1 MSILSS
7 EIQFRKGLAA
17 LAGGDPAGAAE
28 HFKQAI
34 AIERQRSASRP
45 QMRYVSFYGLAS
57 AMAYGVSVDAIR
69 ACERAA
75 RIDFY
80 NPDLLLNLGKVYLMA
95 GKSTRALI
103 AFERGLR
110 LSPSHGP
117 LREALARID
126 RRARPVLPCIR
137 RNHPVNRWL
146 GRVRHSL
153 VTRSH
158 VPWLTPRR
166 SIIPS

>member
-17 LAGGDPAGAAE
+17 LSGAEPAEAAE

-34 AIERQRSASRP
+34 AIERQRSAPRP
-45 QMRYVSFYGLAS
+45 QMRYLSFFGLAS
-57 AMAYGVSVDAIR
+57 AMAHGVSADAIR

-75 RIDFY
+75 RVDFY
-80 NPDLLLNLGKVYLMA
+80 NPDLLLNLGKVYEMA
-95 GKSTRALI
+95 GKSTRALF
-103 AFERGLR
+103 AYERGLR
-110 LSPSHGP
+110 LAPSHGP

-126 RRARPVLPCIR
+126 RRARPVLPCFR

-146 GRVRHSL
+146 GRMRHNVL
-153 VTRSH
+153 TRSYT
-158 VPWLTPRR
+158 PRLAPRR
-166 SIIPS
+166 SVTPS